1 MRRLLAAALLV
12 LLASAGFAAEPEP
25 AGQHIGPSGLPIP
38 RFVSLGADKVNFRTG
53 PGVRHPVAWVFER
66 KGLPVL
72 VTAEFDY
79 WRKVRDQDGTEGWV
93 HKSLLSGR
101 RYAVII
107 GQERALRS
115 EPRAEA
121 PVVLRAEPGVIG
133 RLLACNGA
141 WCRMEIA
148 EATGWLPRQHIFGAL
163 PAENFD

>member
-1 MRRLLAAALLV
+1 MRRLLACALLV
-12 LLASAGFAAEPEP
+12 LLGLPGSAGAADSD
-25 AGQHIGPSGLPIP
+25 ASRIGPSGLPIP

-79 WRKVRDQDGTEGWV
+79 WRKVRDQDGAEGWV

-101 RYAVII
+101 RTALVL
-107 GQERALRS
+107 GQVRALRR

-121 PVVLRAEPGVIG
+121 PVVLRAEPGVVA
-133 RLLACNGA
+133 RLLACAEA
-141 WCRMEIA
+141 WCRLEIA
-148 EATGWLPRQHIFGAL
+148 DTAGWLPRQHVFGAL
-163 PAENFD
+163 PDERFD

>member
-1 MRRLLAAALLV
+1 MRRLLACVLLI
-12 LLASAGFAAEPEP
+12 LLASTGAAAEAAP
-25 AGQHIGPSGLPIP
+25 AASRTGPSGLPIP

-79 WRKVRDQDGTEGWV
+79 WRKVRDQDGAEGWV

-101 RYAVII
+101 RTALVV
-107 GQERALRS
+107 GQVRALRS

-133 RLLACNGA
+133 RLLGCAEA
-141 WCRMEIA
+141 WCRLEIA
-148 EATGWLPRQHIFGAL
+148 EVAGWLPRQQIFGAL
-163 PAENFD
+163 AEERFD

>member
-1 MRRLLAAALLV
+1 MRRLFACFLLALLA
-12 LLASAGFAAEPEP
+12 LSGSAGAADSD
-25 AGQHIGPSGLPIP
+25 ASRTGPSGLPIP

-79 WRKVRDQDGTEGWV
+79 WRKVRDQDGAEGWV

-101 RYAVII
+101 RTALVV
-107 GQERALRS
+107 GQVRALRS

-133 RLLACNGA
+133 RLLACAEA
-141 WCRMEIA
+141 WCRLEIA
-148 EATGWLPRQHIFGAL
+148 ETTGWLPRKHVFGAL
-163 PAENFD
+163 DDERFD

>member
-1 MRRLLAAALLV
+1 MRRLFACALLV
-12 LLASAGFAAEPEP
+12 LFASAGLAAETDSADPRT
-25 AGQHIGPSGLPIP
+25 GPSGLPIP
-38 RFVSLGADKVNFRTG
+38 RFVSLAADKVNFRTG

-79 WRKVRDQDGTEGWV
+79 WRKVRDQDGAEGWV

-101 RYAVII
+101 RYAVVA
-107 GQERALRS
+107 GQVRSLRS

-121 PVVLRAEPGVIG
+121 PVVLRAEPGVLG
-133 RLLACNGA
+133 RLLACAGG

-148 EATGWLPRQHIFGAL
+148 ETAGWLPRQHIFGAL
-163 PAENFD
+163 AGENFD